1 MNSFEGV
8 RVARP
13 DEVDA
18 IYNLLLELHA
28 ENGLFTLD
36 PAKSRKTIVDLLDPS
51 RGVIGVIEGPNGL
64 EGSIGLFL
72 TAWYYTTDL
81 HLSEFWN
88 FVKPECRRSTH
99 AKRLIEFGKWVA
111 DDLGVPLHMGIV
123 TTSRAEAKMRLY
135 RRQLK
140 QVGGYF
146 LHGIA
151 PRLNAE
157 IDDVVDKDAAQAKLL
172 EDYHGAAKR
181 VVLLTG
187 DKMKGR
193 PSKQRKA
200 EEEKAM
206 HSLHEVYT
214 VAEVVL
220 NGSS

>member
-1 MNSFEGV
+1 MFEGV
-8 RVARP
+8 RIARA

-36 PAKSRKTIVDLLDPS
+36 PRKSRQTIIDLLNPA

-72 TAWYYTTDL
+72 TAWYYTSDL

-111 DDLGVPLHMGIV
+111 DSMDVPLHMGIV
-123 TTSRAEAKMRLY
+123 TTSRAEAKQRLY
-135 RRQLK
+135 RRQLR

-146 LHGIA
+146 MHGKM
-151 PRLNAE
+151 PRLAAE
-157 IDDVVDKDAAQAKLL
+157 IDDIADKDAARSKLL
-172 EDYHGAAKR
+172 EDYHGAAKH
-181 VVLLTG
+181 VVLLTSE
-187 DKMKGR
+187 KAVGR

-200 EEEKAM
+200 EEEKALR
-206 HSLHEVYT
+206 SLKEVYSAADS
-214 VAEVVL
+214 VI
-220 NGSS
+220 NGA